1 MDSSVTDI
9 ATEPKPSTGNAL
21 ISLLYVARGLRG
33 FGDGFA
39 IIILPAYMTA
49 LGYDAI
55 AVGIVA
61 TASLLGTALLTLI
74 IGWIA
79 PRHDLRALLI
89 FGAGLMAAT
98 GLAFPGVEHFVLIVL
113 VAFIGTINP
122 SGGDLGVLVP
132 LEHAVLAKSATDDR
146 RTQVF
151 ARYSLIGALCTAAGS
166 LAATLPDLLVSH
178 GGTTLGAFRLMFYAY
193 AALGILSAALYRHV
207 PHARGEERAPQTPLG
222 PSRGTVYKLAALF
235 SIDAFAGGFVAQS
248 LLVLWL
254 FERFDLSLSAAGL
267 FFFWSSTLSAF
278 SYPVAAWIAKRIGLV
293 NTMVFTH
300 IPSSIFLILAAF
312 SPNLYLAL
320 GLLLLRSA
328 LVANGCADPHLLR
341 HGRGDAGG
349 TAGGGQRHRRAAQPR
364 IRHQPGHIR
373 RAADDGVFRPAAG
386 GLRHAQD
393 RLRPRAA
400 VFIPPHQAAGGAG
413 LTRRERSV
421 LRNRRLVEG
430 CANAACQLQS
440 IVVSPEMDEEHAR
453 LLVEHVAVDRG
464 DFDIAGT

>member
-1 MDSSVTDI
+1 LTDLV
-9 ATEPKPSTGNAL
+9 TEPRTSSASTL
-21 ISLLYVARGLRG
+21 IPLLYAARGLRG

-49 LGYDAI
+49 LGYDAV
-55 AVGIVA
+55 AVGLVA

-74 IGWIA
+74 VGWIA
-79 PRHDLRALLI
+79 PRHDLRPLLM

-98 GLAFPGVEHFVLIVL
+98 GIAFPGVEHFVLIVL
-113 VAFIGTINP
+113 VAFVGTINP

-132 LEHAVLAKSATDDR
+132 LEHAVLAHSTADAR

-166 LAATLPDLLVSH
+166 LAAALPDVLMAN
-178 GGTTLGAFRLMFYAY
+178 GTTKLGAFRMMFFAY
-193 AALGILSAALYRHV
+193 AALGVACAALYRYV
-207 PHARGEERAPQTPLG
+207 PHERGEEKAPQAPLG
-222 PSRGTVYKLAALF
+222 PSRGTVYRLAALF

-278 SYPVAAWIAKRIGLV
+278 SYPVAAWIAKRVGLV

-300 IPSSIFLILAAF
+300 IPSSLFLIGAAF

-328 LVANGCADPHLLR
+328 LSQMDVPTRTSYVMAVVTPAE
-341 HGRGDAGG
+341 
-349 TAGGGQRHRRAAQPR
+349 
-364 IRHQPGHIR
+364 
-373 RAADDGVFRPAAG
+373 RPAAASVTAVPRSLASAISPAISG
-386 GLRHAQD
+386 VLLMTAFSGL
-393 RLRPRAA
+393 P
-400 VFIPPHQAAGGAG
+400 
-413 LTRRERSV
+413 
-421 LRNRRLVEG
+421 LVVCG
-430 CANAACQLQS
+430 TLKIAY
-440 IVVSPEMDEEHAR
+440 
-453 LLVEHVAVDRG
+453 
-464 DFDIAGT
+464 DIALLFSFRHVKPPEEQG

>member
-1 MDSSVTDI
+1 MADI
-9 ATEPKPSTGNAL
+9 ATEPKASTATAL
-21 ISLLYVARGLRG
+21 IRLLYVARGLRG

-39 IIILPAYMTA
+39 VIILPAYMTA
-49 LGYDAI
+49 LGYDAV
-55 AVGIVA
+55 AVGFVA

-74 IGWIA
+74 TGWVA

-89 FGAGLMAAT
+89 FGAGLMAST
-98 GLAFPGVEHFVLIVL
+98 GLAFPAVEQFALIAL

-132 LEHAVLAKSATDDR
+132 LEHAVLAKSAIDDR

-178 GGTTLGAFRLMFYAY
+178 GSTILGAFRLMFYAY
-193 AALGILSAALYRHV
+193 AALGILSAALYRYV
-207 PHARGEERAPQTPLG
+207 PHTRGEERAPQAPLG
-222 PSRGTVYKLAALF
+222 PSRGTVSKLAALF

-278 SYPVAAWIAKRIGLV
+278 SYPVAAWIARRIGLI

-312 SPNLYLAL
+312 SPDLILTLAL
-320 GLLLLRSA
+320 LYSF
-328 LVANGCADPHLLR
+328 R
-341 HGRGDAGG
+341 H
-349 TAGGGQRHRRAAQPR
+349 
-364 IRHQPGHIR
+364 
-373 RAADDGVFRPAAG
+373 VK
-386 GLRHAQD
+386 
-393 RLRPRAA
+393 
-400 VFIPPHQAAGGAG
+400 PPE
-413 LTRRERSV
+413 ER
-421 LRNRRLVEG
+421 
-430 CANAACQLQS
+430 
-440 IVVSPEMDEEHAR
+440 
-453 LLVEHVAVDRG
+453 
-464 DFDIAGT
+464 